1 MADAERKL
9 SNGKSRI
16 DFQTD
21 PSKYRHW
28 KLTIDG
34 DVATLLMD
42 VDEKG
47 ALFEGY
53 ELKLNSYDLGV
64 DIELADAIERLRF
77 EHPQVK
83 VILLRSGKPRVFC
96 AGANIRMLAGAS
108 HAHKVNF
115 CKFTNETRNGIED
128 ASEASGLFT
137 ICVINGTAAG
147 GGYEL
152 ALAADHIMLIDDGSS
167 AVSLPELPLLAVL
180 PGTGGLTRVTDKRK
194 VRRDRADVFC
204 TTEEGIKGKRAVDWR
219 LVDEVVPAS
228 KLEEAVGKRAR
239 EFAAKSRRPAGTKG
253 IALKPLAR
261 ERSADGVEY
270 GTVSVELRGAALAS
284 EASGQRGHSKSA
296 RAGHSP
302 EPGSSARAR
311 LATITL
317 RGPQAAPPASA
328 EAMVEQGA
336 EFWPLKLARE
346 LDDAILDI
354 RANEFDVAAIVF
366 KSSGDPAQV
375 LAYDQF
381 LDANK
386 DHWLAREIRG
396 LWKRVLKRVDLTSRS
411 LVALVE
417 PGSCFA
423 GTLAELVFASD
434 RSYMLIGK
442 RDGDNKP
449 PATLAL
455 AAVNFGAYP
464 MSNGL
469 SRLAS
474 RFLADP
480 TDLDRAKAAAGET
493 LDAEAAERLG
503 LVTFALDDIDWEDEI
518 RVFLEERASFSADGL
533 TGLEANL
540 RFGGPE
546 TMESKIFARL
556 TAWQNWIFQRPNAV
570 GEEGALKRYG
580 TGQKPAFDTRRV

>member
-1 MADAERKL
+1 MAEAERKL

-28 KLTIDG
+28 RLEVDG
-34 DVATLLMD
+34 EVATLLMD
-42 VDEKG
+42 VDEK
-47 ALFEGY
+47 ATLFDGY

-96 AGANIRMLAGAS
+96 AGANIRMLAGAT

-115 CKFTNETRNGIED
+115 CKFTNETRNGIEE
-128 ASEASGLFT
+128 ASESSGLAT

-167 AVSLPELPLLAVL
+167 AISLPELPLLAVL

-204 TTEEGIKGKRAVDWR
+204 TTEEGVKGKRAVDWR
-219 LVDEVVPAS
+219 LVDEVVPGS
-228 KLEEAVGKRAR
+228 KLEETVAKRAQ
-239 EFAAKSRRPAGTKG
+239 EFAARSRRPSAAKG
-253 IALKPLAR
+253 IALTPLAR
-261 ERSADGVEY
+261 ERSANGVEY
-270 GTVSVELRGAALAS
+270 GTLGVEFR
-284 EASGQRGHSKSA
+284 R
-296 RAGHSP
+296 P
-302 EPGSSARAR
+302 ER

-317 RGPQAAPPASA
+317 RAPQAAPPASA

-336 EFWPLKLARE
+336 QFWPLALARE
-346 LDDAILDI
+346 LNDAILDI
-354 RANEFDVAAIVF
+354 RANELDVAAIVF
-366 KSSGDPAQV
+366 KSSGDPARV
-375 LAYDQF
+375 LAYEAF
-381 LDANK
+381 LDGNK
-386 DHWLAREIRG
+386 DHWLAREIRS

-423 GTLAELVFASD
+423 GTLAELVFATD
-434 RSYMLIGK
+434 RSYMLIGQLP
-442 RDGDNKP
+442 GDNKP
-449 PATLAL
+449 PAALAL
-455 AAVNFGAYP
+455 TAANFGAYP

-474 RFLADP
+474 RFLAEP
-480 TDLDRAKAAAGET
+480 AQVERAQVEIGKM
-493 LDAEAAERLG
+493 LDAEAAEELG

-518 RVFLEERASFSADGL
+518 RVFLEERASFSPDGL

-540 RFGGPE
+540 RFAGPE

-556 TAWQNWIFQRPNAV
+556 TAWQNWIFQRSNAV

>member
-1 MADAERKL
+1 MAGEDRVLAGGAKY
-9 SNGKSRI
+9 I

-21 PSKYRHW
+21 PSRYRHW
-28 KLTIDG
+28 KLDVAG
-34 DVATLLMD
+34 DVATVTMD
-42 VDEKG
+42 VDENAG
-47 ALFEGY
+47 LFEGY
-53 ELKLNSYDLGV
+53 QLKLNSYDLGV
-64 DIELADAIERLRF
+64 DIELADAVQRLRF
-77 EHPQVK
+77 VHPEVK
-83 VILLRSGKPRVFC
+83 AVVMRSAKNRVFC
-96 AGANIRMLAGAS
+96 AGANIRMLAGAT

-128 ASEASGLFT
+128 SSAASDLKT

-152 ALAADHIMLIDDGSS
+152 ALAADHIMLVDDGSS
-167 AVSLPELPLLAVL
+167 AVSLPGLPLLAVL

-228 KLEEAVGKRAR
+228 KLEEAVEKRAR
-239 EFAAKSRRPAGTKG
+239 EFAARSQRPAAARG
-253 IALKPLAR
+253 IMLTPLKR
-261 ERSADGVEY
+261 ERSADALEY
-270 GTVSVELRGAALAS
+270 STISVDFERPSRRATV
-284 EASGQRGHSKSA
+284 
-296 RAGHSP
+296 
-302 EPGSSARAR
+302 
-311 LATITL
+311 TL
-317 RGPQAAPPASA
+317 RGPDAPPPASA
-328 EAMVEQGA
+328 EAMVDAGA
-336 EFWPLKLARE
+336 EFWPLRLARE
-346 LDDAILDI
+346 LDDAVLDL
-354 RANEFDVAAIVF
+354 RANEFDIAVIVF

-375 LAYDQF
+375 LAYEQF

-386 DHWLAREIRG
+386 DHWLVREIRAF
-396 LWKRVLKRVDLTSRS
+396 WKRALKRIDLTSRS

-455 AAVNFGAYP
+455 AEVNFGAYP
-464 MSNGL
+464 MSNGI

-480 TDLDRAKAAAGET
+480 GALDNARRAIPEM

-518 RVFLEERASFSADGL
+518 RVFLEERASFSADAL

-556 TAWQNWIFQRPNAV
+556 SAWQNWIFQRANAV